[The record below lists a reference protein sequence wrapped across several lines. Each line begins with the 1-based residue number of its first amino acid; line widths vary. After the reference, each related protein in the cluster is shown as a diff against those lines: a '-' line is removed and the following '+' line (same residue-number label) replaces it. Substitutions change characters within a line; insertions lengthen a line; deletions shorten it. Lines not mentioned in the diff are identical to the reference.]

1 MNKTEFMDKL
11 EEYEKEKASN
21 SYLMSIVFLTIGMP
35 LPFVNLIGTIIF
47 WSGNNKESY
56 FVRWHCMQAFLT
68 QFSLFIVNMVGF
80 AWAATLYFKELP
92 VSNWFISYVL
102 TLLIFNLLE
111 FIATIAGA
119 IQTRKGI
126 HLKWFFYGQLTDLIC
141 RK

>member
-1 MNKTEFMDKL
+1 MNNTEFIGKL
-11 EEYEKEKASN
+11 KEYEMEKASN

-47 WSGNNKESY
+47 WSGNKNESF

-68 QFSLFIVNMVGF
+68 QFTLFIVNIVGLV
-80 AWAATLYFKELP
+80 WAANLYFKELP
-92 VSNWFISYVL
+92 VNNWFISYLL

-119 IQTRKGI
+119 VQTRKGI
-126 HLKWFFYGQLTDLIC
+126 HLKWFFYGCLTDLIC